1 VIILSSI
8 GTSLLRRSVIVKETL
23 IHKSDPRTKFIFF
36 LWISIFAYIFY
47 DYVLTAIFLIGI
59 LLLAMMG
66 KILKRVLLSV
76 AVIILPWI
84 AFGVP
89 ILSVLFPWNSTL
101 MFKLEIFGWQI
112 PFYYEGFAWGLTW
125 PLRIGVCITSAL
137 LFYLTTNPAS
147 LIALLFKFKLL
158 FRFIYAFAAATQLIP
173 LLVDEAGTI
182 YQAQLSRGLRTDV
195 GIIKRIWNFL
205 ILIIPLTLSSLTK
218 VQIRAIAL
226 ESRGFSA
233 PVNKTCLYDIKFK
246 NIDYAFF
253 IGMVIFTLI
262 LIYIYIIYGFSPI
275 VHLKQYFIA
284 G

>member
-1 VIILSSI
+1 MSSI
-8 GTSLLRRSVIVKETL
+8 GTSLLRKSIVVEETL
-23 IHKSDPRTKFIFF
+23 IHKADPRTKFLFF

-47 DYVLTAIFLIGI
+47 DYVLTTIFLIGI
-59 LLLAMMG
+59 LFLATIG
-66 KILKRVLLSV
+66 KILKRILLSV
-76 AVIILPWI
+76 AVIVLPWM
-84 AFGVP
+84 ALGVP

-101 MFKLEIFGWQI
+101 MYKLEIFGWQI

-137 LFYLTTNPAS
+137 LFYLTTNPAN
-147 LIALLFKFKLL
+147 LIALLFKLKLP

-205 ILIIPLTLSSLTK
+205 ILIVPLTLSSLTK

-233 PVNKTCLYDIKFK
+233 PVIKTCPYDIRFK

-253 IGMVIFTLI
+253 IGIIIVTLI
-262 LIYIYIIYGFSPI
+262 LVYIYIVYGFSPI
-275 VHLKQYFIA
+275 VHLKQYFIS